1 MTTITNSPA
10 GVRRLLEIS
19 GEISLHNIFEF
30 NIFNPYD
37 RRLKGMEHK
46 SFFKINIGDEHE
58 HEHLEVVVFHM
69 FL

>member
-46 SFFKINIGDEHE
+46 SFFKINIGDDIN
-58 HEHLEVVVFHM
+58 VTIK
-69 FL
+69 

>member
-46 SFFKINIGDEHE
+46 SFEFFIFKINIVDGIN
-58 HEHLEVVVFHM
+58 VTKINIS
-69 FL
+69 